1 MKCKGI
7 IVAVIGAIIAG
18 IVAFCKWS
26 YEIGTSGIRSK
37 K

>member
-1 MKCKGI
+1 MKTKSVFLVIVGA
-7 IVAVIGAIIAG
+7 IVACV
-18 IVAFCKWS
+18 VAFCKWS

>member
-7 IVAVIGAIIAG
+7 IITVISAIVACV
-18 IVAFCKWS
+18 VAFCKWS
-26 YEIGTSGIRSK
+26 YELGTSGMRSK